1 VILRALACAA
11 AVAALA
17 LTGCA
22 GGGGGSTHGEATLW
36 ITRDEGAKVLLVRS
50 VPAGETAMQ
59 ALERSAKI
67 STRYGGR
74 FVQSIDGLSGSIS
87 SRHDWFYFVNGVE
100 ADRSAAAYRLRD
112 GDLEWWDYRDWG
124 RFGESVPVVVGA
136 FPEPFLHGYDG
147 RVPPTL
153 VLGPPTAVVR
163 TIANLVHGR
172 LVSRT
177 YVRTRSPSYVLT
189 IVPAPVTRFRATRHG
204 DSIDFLFFG
213 DPHRLLDPSF
223 YRHRYQVP

>member
-1 VILRALACAA
+1 VSRGAGVRAA
-11 AVAALA
+11 AVLGVAVVAA
-17 LTGCA
+17 GC
-22 GGGGGSTHGEATLW
+22 GGGGTHGRATLW
-36 ITRDEGAKVLLVRS
+36 ITRDEGAKVLLTRT

-59 ALERSAKI
+59 ALDRSADI

-74 FVQSIDGLSGSIS
+74 FVHSIDGLAGSIS

-147 RVPPTL
+147 KVPRVL
-153 VLGPPTAVVR
+153 VTGPRTSVVR
-163 TIANLVHGR
+163 RIARLVHGR
-172 LVSRT
+172 LVPRT
-177 YVRTRSPSYVLT
+177 DPRLGGSVDVLSV
-189 IVPAPVTRFRATRHG
+189 VPGPGTRFRAERHG
-204 DSIDFLFFG
+204 GSIDFTFSG
-213 DPHRLLDPSF
+213 DPRRLLEPSF
-223 YRHRYQVP
+223 YRHRYRVP